1 MTLLWFSQWYLPSQK
16 GLCVTGQNGH
26 VKNPLPPSPRIQK
39 TLSRFLQHDSLTIV
53 SSAGCGDAFA
63 VRHQETDLR
72 EQGFGYW
79 QGLTNAELAERRDEA
94 WHRFWLAPAH
104 ERPPAG
110 ESGESFEDVVARV
123 TRTVERFSERYRG
136 RDIVAVAHGGTI
148 RAALAHALAV
158 TPERALGF
166 QIANCSLTRLDHF
179 DGPAGSDL
187 PHALGSWRVGQ
198 VNSLFRSSDGEP
210 HGKRKRNVLLRRT
223 HHVLGI
229 AELS

>member
-1 MTLLWFSQWYLPSQK
+1 MEATRWWWIRHAPAVGHGGRIYGDDDVACDTSDRAVFRGLAAVLPS
-16 GLCVTGQNGH
+16 GAVWITSH
-26 VKNPLPPSPRIQK
+26 
-39 TLSRFLQHDSLTIV
+39 LTRTHETAAAILAEMTAPAV
-53 SSAGCGDAFA
+53 A
-63 VRHQETDLR
+63 VRHQERDLR
-72 EQGFGYW
+72 EQGFGDW

-104 ERPPAG
+104 ERPPA
-110 ESGESFEDVVARV
+110 GESFEDVVARV

-166 QIANCSLTRLDHF
+166 QVANCSLTRLDHF
-179 DGPAGSDL
+179 DGPAASDL

-198 VNSLFRSSDGEP
+198 VNSLFRSSDGD
-210 HGKRKRNVLLRRT
+210 L
-223 HHVLGI
+223 
-229 AELS
+229 